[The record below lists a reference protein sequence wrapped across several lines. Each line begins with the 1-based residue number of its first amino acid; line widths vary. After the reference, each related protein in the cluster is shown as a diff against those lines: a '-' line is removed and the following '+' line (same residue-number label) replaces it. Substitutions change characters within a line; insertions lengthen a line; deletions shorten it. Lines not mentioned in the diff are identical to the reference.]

1 MAGLIDSDTGLV
13 FGDGLQFQTPIGGAG
28 LTIDAGGDTPELELE
43 WGTGNL
49 LLWGTDFLTWGL
61 E

>member
-1 MAGLIDSDTGLV
+1 MSGLVDSDTGLA
-13 FGDGLQFQTPIGGAG
+13 FGDSLVWQDEIGGAG
-28 LTIDAGGDTPELELE
+28 LTIVPNETPELELE

-49 LLWGTDFLTWGL
+49 LLWGGDFLTWGL

>member
-1 MAGLIDSDTGLV
+1 MPGLIDSDTGLE

-28 LTIDAGGDTPELELE
+28 LTVEAGTTPELELE

-49 LLWGTDFLTWGL
+49 LLWGSTFLTWGL